1 MKHSKKES
9 KPKGSSKGENGDNV
23 LRAGP
28 IMIEEIMQDEP
39 SYSKRDLAIRE
50 LNIRTDP
57 TNDQSPVIRRR
68 FKPLDNPQ
76 SVLELLKGM
85 QIIKEGCIGNNV
97 TTGPNQHAFWR
108 GCLTGAIQNKF
119 VQFAREVGA
128 ETITPT
134 YFKSN
139 SASLLTSHHV
149 KSYEIKRSTCV
160 PQCV

>member
-9 KPKGSSKGENGDNV
+9 QPKGCSKSKKDDNV

-76 SVLELLKGM
+76 SVESRELLKGT
-85 QIIKEGCIGNNV
+85 QFIKEGCVGNNV
-97 TTGPNQHAFWR
+97 TTGPNQ
-108 GCLTGAIQNKF
+108 
-119 VQFAREVGA
+119 
-128 ETITPT
+128 
-134 YFKSN
+134 
-139 SASLLTSHHV
+139 
-149 KSYEIKRSTCV
+149 
-160 PQCV
+160 